1 MTSKLADP
9 RTQLPPERW
18 ATLLALAAALGF
30 RLPGPH
36 WGRTQDQLRIFWQRA
51 VRSSMVPS
59 EEFWRGRDGFWLTW
73 PRSAA
78 FLGSGLR
85 GPQHTAR
92 STMKWTRGPD
102 RDVARME
109 ALVVLLHDTLAA
121 RAAAGEGPDP
131 PAELVAEASRLLV
144 SGRVVSE
151 YHDVA

>member
-1 MTSKLADP
+1 MTADP
-9 RTQLPPERW
+9 QTQLPPERW

-36 WGRTQDQLRIFWQRA
+36 RGRTQDQLHIFWQRA

-59 EEFWRGRDGFWLTW
+59 EEFWRGRCTRLTW

-92 STMKWTRGPD
+92 STMKRTRGPD